1 MAKVATRGSMIPA
14 SKSLQFPCS
23 IDGGSSGGSSKG
35 TNAMK
40 RKTPSEL
47 RGEQLKR
54 KNVVEL
60 MDESPAPEPGSI
72 RNASAVTSEPMKPVL
87 PKNPR
92 YIDTRVDELFPSRK
106 NSLRLKMLSG
116 KENVKENI
124 SADHTDGL
132 MKSSVSL
139 KFAAERQPQ
148 CSGPKDTHASTSTTS
163 TTGFR
168 STQSHITNKKCNIS
182 TFRSVME
189 LSAGGEKSSGFS
201 LDMDEAFRGLAAREP
216 LMVSV
221 SPTESFDGKTNS
233 ASANFCSELHIPGQ
247 KIPLDFT
254 LKTSMRVVAS
264 SSVNWFHRLMSCGTF
279 NDLGQFNSQ
288 DGWPVDKKTNC
299 STAQMSNT
307 KALYSWVHPQSSLP
321 PSIISALT
329 LSSKGEGQMDFL
341 SKRQLSWEASFR
353 SLYVMLRKNICNLFY
368 VCTGQFVAMFTS
380 GNGSLGSSGE
390 CNAYVS
396 QSTRS
401 LRSLLKEQDIFFTMP
416 LCHSK
421 VEQVTKEDLF
431 ELSEI
436 EKYNLGKTR
445 RTVSQSDVDNSP
457 ESLLVFS
464 GNDSV
469 HGLYDFLLNYRFLL
483 PSLNTLDVPL
493 LYSPVAF
500 ENAAISVPEVK
511 CKEVRRIDHIS
522 ATSELNQGL
531 ASPSYYSIE
540 IKDAYLPPWIT
551 SSVCDVIKSNGGGGF
566 EASFVIEPMSIGLNV
581 GLDVVSHKSDPKATL
596 DGGLHEQSCPF
607 GVRNTV
613 VSSHLSRG
621 FLKSL
626 KYSDDSYTASLLP
639 V

>member
-1 MAKVATRGSMIPA
+1 MLKW
-14 SKSLQFPCS
+14 Q
-23 IDGGSSGGSSKG
+23 
-35 TNAMK
+35 
-40 RKTPSEL
+40 
-47 RGEQLKR
+47 GEQLKR
-54 KNVVEL
+54 KNVIEL
-60 MDESPAPEPGSI
+60 MDESPAPEPGSM
-72 RNASAVTSEPMKPVL
+72 RNASGVTSELMKPIL
-87 PKNPR
+87 SKNPR

-116 KENVKENI
+116 KENVKGNI
-124 SADHTDGL
+124 SADHMDGL
-132 MKSSVSL
+132 MNSSVSL
-139 KFAAERQPQ
+139 KFSAEKQPQ

-168 STQSHITNKKCNIS
+168 STQSHITNQKCNIS

-201 LDMDEAFRGLAAREP
+201 LDMDEAFKGLAAREP
-216 LMVSV
+216 PIVSV

-247 KIPLDFT
+247 KTPLDLT
-254 LKTSMRVVAS
+254 LKTSMRGDCFIFSKLTKLLTVLVFS
-264 SSVNWFHRLMSCGTF
+264 LFLDNYIPHRLSVTFLKSRFHRLMSCGTF
-279 NDLGQFNSQ
+279 SDLGRFNSQ
-288 DGWPVDKKTNC
+288 DGWPVDKRTNG

-321 PSIISALT
+321 PSVISALT
-329 LSSKGEGQMDFL
+329 LSAKGDGQTDFL
-341 SKRQLSWEASFR
+341 SKRQLAWEASFR
-353 SLYVMLRKNICNLFY
+353 SLYVMLRKNICSLFY

-380 GNGSLGSSGE
+380 GSGSMGSRGE

-401 LRSLLKEQDIFFTMP
+401 LRSLLKEQDISFTMP

-421 VEQVTKEDLF
+421 VEQVTTEDLF

-445 RTVSQSDVDNSP
+445 RTTSQSDVDNSP
-457 ESLLVFS
+457 ESLLSFS
-464 GNDSV
+464 GNNNV
-469 HGLYDFLLNYRFLL
+469 QGLYDFLLNYRFLL
-483 PSLNTLDVPL
+483 PSLNILDVPL

-500 ENAAISVPEVK
+500 ENAAISAPEVK
-511 CKEVRRIDHIS
+511 CKEVRKVDHIS
-522 ATSELNQGL
+522 VPTTSDPNQP
-531 ASPSYYSIE
+531 SPSYYTIE
-540 IKDAYLPPWIT
+540 IKDAYLPPWII
-551 SSVCDVIKSNGGGGF
+551 SSICDVIKSNGGGF

-581 GLDVVSHKSDPKATL
+581 GLDVVSNKSDPKATT
-596 DGGLHEQSCPF
+596 DGGLHEESCPF

-621 FLKSL
+621 VLKSL
-626 KYSDDSYTASLLP
+626 KYSDDSYTASLSP